1 MYRILF
7 LACLVALL
15 TASCSVTGPARTE
28 VIDTSCNWV
37 KPIILTRADV
47 LALDDATKQAIL
59 THNKTWKANCGT
71 VTQ

>member
-37 KPIILTRADV
+37 KPIILTRADL